1 MTATQKFQPRSCD
14 MAFLL
19 RSIACTTR
27 SDSSANIA
35 FYVRDEI
42 SGVAQEAEAPPPVV
56 LPATDEALT
65 VA

>member
-1 MTATQKFQPRSCD
+1 

-27 SDSSANIA
+27 SGDSANIA

-42 SGVAQEAEAPPPVV
+42 SGVAQEGEAPPPLV
-56 LPATDEALT
+56 LPATDETLT